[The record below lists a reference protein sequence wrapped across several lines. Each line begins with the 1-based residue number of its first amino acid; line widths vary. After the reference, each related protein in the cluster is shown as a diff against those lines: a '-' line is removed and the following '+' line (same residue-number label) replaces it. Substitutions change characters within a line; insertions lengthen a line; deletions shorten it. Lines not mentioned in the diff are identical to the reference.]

1 MRERQRNTHTRH
13 IHENQL
19 TVFNLSCGNILIS
32 FFVLRGGFIVV
43 VLPQGGRWWQWGRG
57 GGGETTPQHTRS
69 EHIFRSISLASARI
83 NASESAH
90 IFHILFAQSEEER
103 RERDGGGVG
112 RTGTGGGN
120 RSKHFVS
127 AIKVCV

>member
-1 MRERQRNTHTRH
+1 M
-13 IHENQL
+13 
-19 TVFNLSCGNILIS
+19 
-32 FFVLRGGFIVV
+32 
-43 VLPQGGRWWQWGRG
+43 
-57 GGGETTPQHTRS
+57 PQHTRS

-103 RERDGGGVG
+103 RKGGERGSGGAGA
-112 RTGTGGGN
+112 GN

>member
-1 MRERQRNTHTRH
+1 M
-13 IHENQL
+13 
-19 TVFNLSCGNILIS
+19 IS

-43 VLPQGGRWWQWGRG
+43 VLPQGEDG
-57 GGGETTPQHTRS
+57 GCGGGEEGGETTPQHTRS

-103 RERDGGGVG
+103 REREGRGG
-112 RTGTGGGN
+112 
-120 RSKHFVS
+120 
-127 AIKVCV
+127 A